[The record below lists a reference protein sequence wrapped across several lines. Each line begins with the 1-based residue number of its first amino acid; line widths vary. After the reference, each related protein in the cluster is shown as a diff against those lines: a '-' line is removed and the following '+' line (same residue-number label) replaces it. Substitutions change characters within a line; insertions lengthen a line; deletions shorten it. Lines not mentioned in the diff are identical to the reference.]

1 MAAVFRLS
9 QRSVRTLSRSSWS
22 SCVRCDQTRAIW
34 VERRIA
40 RDARP
45 SALLDPARGLWLTV
59 SRRTYQSMTNAQ
71 ADVRDSKAATAQAS
85 ARTAA
90 VAANEL
96 VKPSKPSDDVT
107 ESKEKTDKEQRKI
120 DLSIIRRLA
129 VNLWPKGD
137 TEVKLRVV
145 GALGFLVAG
154 KVGCLRDLRA
164 GMR

>member
-1 MAAVFRLS
+1 
-9 QRSVRTLSRSSWS
+9 
-22 SCVRCDQTRAIW
+22 
-34 VERRIA
+34 
-40 RDARP
+40 
-45 SALLDPARGLWLTV
+45 
-59 SRRTYQSMTNAQ
+59 MTNAQ